1 MVIKISVFIATSLD
15 GFIAR
20 KNGDIDWLP
29 AVNDSGEDY
38 GYGEF
43 ISSIDHLV
51 MGRHTYEKALTFG
64 DWPYPGRKVL
74 VLSSGSP
81 RLPLELA
88 DKVMILNQS
97 PRALLETLKGF
108 GARHVYLDGGNTIQ
122 LFLKNDLVDEMTIT
136 TIPVLIGNGV
146 PLFGPLKHDL
156 KFQLIESKSFKNG
169 FVQRKYRAAK
179 R

>member
-1 MVIKISVFIATSLD
+1 MGINISVFIATTLD

-20 KNGDIDWLP
+20 KNGDMDWLP
-29 AVNDSGEDY
+29 AVEDGGEDY

-43 ISSIDHLV
+43 ISSIDYLV

-64 DWPYPGRKVL
+64 DWPYPGRKVI
-74 VLSSGSP
+74 VLSSGNP

-88 DKVMILNQS
+88 DKVVILNQS
-97 PRALLETLKGF
+97 PRDLLETLTGY
-108 GARHVYLDGGNTIQ
+108 GARHVYLDGGKTIQ
-122 LFLKNDLVDEMTIT
+122 LFLKEDLVDEMTIT
-136 TIPVLIGNGV
+136 TIPVLIGEGV

-156 KFQLIESKSFKNG
+156 KLQLMESKSFKNG
-169 FVQRKYRAAK
+169 FVQRKYRVAK